1 MLSLQ
6 ICHINHFSSPL
17 LLYLSSF
24 YFFLLT
30 FYSTWT
36 LNIWSSPANY
46 PSVISEVLS
55 QVIYLAEVTY
65 VLPSF
70 PIRPLSVWFPP
81 SSLAEVTN
89 PLTLPNTCFY
99 KVFFI
104 PPPLPCIS
112 PTHPP
117 PTYAVVGGHSGFTS
131 FAMLRW
137 QISPP
142 SSHFFQDLVYKMHMA
157 QGYFLIFSTIWME
170 MCFIA

>member
-99 KVFFI
+99 KVFLYHHLF
-104 PPPLPCIS
+104 PAS
-112 PTHPP
+112 PP
-117 PTYAVVGGHSGFTS
+117 PTHHQH
-131 FAMLRW
+131 MLW
-137 QISPP
+137 WEDILVSLHLQCWGDKFPLLQVI
-142 SSHFFQDLVYKMHMA
+142 FFK
-157 QGYFLIFSTIWME
+157 IW
-170 MCFIA
+170 FIKCIWHRATF